1 MSKSIGENIRR
12 LRMLRGLSQKELA
25 EKIGVANVQLNYYE
39 HDTRRPK
46 VDTLKRIADALGV
59 SLEILLGEDMSE
71 AQAKKRLYM
80 IFSQFD
86 GQMAEIDGKTL
97 LWFNKLDLL
106 DFYRRYQIYRTQV
119 MEAEDE
125 KNPEERERKKKAARD
140 SFEEWIVLSGE

>member
-97 LWFNKLDLL
+97 VWFNGLDLGA
-106 DFYRRYQIYRTQV
+106 FYARYQAYKAQLA
-119 MEAEDE
+119 EAEKE
-125 KNPEERERKKKAARD
+125 EEPERREEKKKAARD
-140 SFEEWIVLSGE
+140 SFEEWMELSGT